1 MYSIGG
7 LREWDFSV
15 ASASVFWDNGKRSGK
30 VGASRVNVSKNDRQ
44 GEVFPM
50 RATGLT
56 SAVASALFV
65 VLTAGLLVPV
75 AAQPVAEPEQ
85 EKAPVG
91 LTERMHAQCIRVVS
105 GDRIE
110 AQIRGDRVLRIQY
123 LGVQLPA
130 SDDPSPRLRVL
141 NRKALAFNRQ
151 LVENKSISLEFEST
165 EPDEAGR
172 LAAYVFVEKTFVNA
186 ELIRQG
192 YARVAEASPEFQ
204 LKGYFQKQEEKA
216 FEEGLGIWAVQAEA
230 PVQPEV
236 RRQPPSLPAGKYL
249 ASKQS
254 KVFHYRDCQWAE
266 RIVPGNRLF
275 FDSREEAVASGRRP
289 CKICAP

>member
-1 MYSIGG
+1 
-7 LREWDFSV
+7 
-15 ASASVFWDNGKRSGK
+15 
-30 VGASRVNVSKNDRQ
+30 
-44 GEVFPM
+44 M
-50 RATGLT
+50 RAIGLT
-56 SAVASALFV
+56 SVVASTLFV
-65 VLTAGLLVPV
+65 VLTAGLLGPV
-75 AAQPVAEPEQ
+75 AAQPVVEPEPR
-85 EKAPVG
+85 ETPLP
-91 LTERMHAQCIRVVS
+91 LTERMRARCTRVVS

-110 AQIRGDRVLRIQY
+110 AQVGGESVLRIRY

-151 LVENKSISLEFEST
+151 LVENKPISLEFEST

-204 LKGYFQKQEEKA
+204 LKSYFQKQEEKA
-216 FEEGLGIWAVQAEA
+216 FEEGLGIWAAQAEV
-230 PVQPEV
+230 PLQPDV
-236 RRQPPSLPAGKYL
+236 RQQPPSPLAGKYL

-254 KVFHYRDCQWAE
+254 KVFHYRDCRWAE

-275 FDSREEAVASGRRP
+275 FDSRDEAVASGRRP
-289 CKICAP
+289 CKICTP